1 MTQYN
6 KDMVVVNCTCP
17 FVVGNVY
24 TRVLLFAMVFQLPLP
39 FYHVYTA
46 VRQLHLS
53 HYFDYR
59 LQVFYFTL
67 LQEVANR
74 HLKCK

>member
-1 MTQYN
+1 
-6 KDMVVVNCTCP
+6 MVKCTCP
-17 FVVGNVY
+17 FVVCNVY
-24 TRVLLFAMVFQLPLP
+24 NRVLLFIMVFQLPPP

-59 LQVFYFTL
+59 LQEVYFTL
-67 LQEVANR
+67 LQEVANG
-74 HLKCK
+74 HLKCN